1 MKKSGQTNIMASNN
15 WLQLY
20 HDVLLETDETLMVER
35 LRIAKAAIR
44 NRARQLGETEKTLE
58 RKAMGYALVNL
69 AEIQK
74 QR

>member
-1 MKKSGQTNIMASNN
+1 MACNN

-20 HDVLLETDETLMVER
+20 HDVLLETDEALLPER
-35 LRIAKAAIR
+35 LKIAKTAIR
-44 NRARQLGETEKTLE
+44 NRASQLGEHEKALE
-58 RKAMGYALVNL
+58 RKAMGYALNNL